1 MKNIIF
7 SPQFSAFDDYW
18 DDANSLQCGSGWG
31 GWGDVERT
39 CFSGVFKLSPL
50 SLIVN
55 IGLPTIRI
63 TTIQI
68 LNNSKKIDIVDKI

>member
-39 CFSGVFKLSPL
+39 CFSGVFMNGIA
-50 SLIVN
+50 IVRESEDM
-55 IGLPTIRI
+55 L
-63 TTIQI
+63 
-68 LNNSKKIDIVDKI
+68 D